1 MLLQVEMEKRVVSK
15 YVLDLVD
22 GVDILGLGS
31 GTTIATFVEELASS
45 NLAKDLRVIPSSS
58 QIESVARKNGLNV
71 VGSNYGKPDL
81 TIDGADEIDSE
92 LNLLKGGGGA
102 LVREKVLAINS
113 NYYVVIADHRKLVN
127 RLCTRK
133 PLSIEILPYGLEWT
147 KELLESA
154 LDSKAII
161 RMREG
166 SIFLSD
172 NGNYILDLKCEPLE
186 DPSAVEKQLKLYP
199 GVVDVGIFT
208 ELADDVF
215 IAFGNEVRKLSSH

>member
-1 MLLQVEMEKRVVSK
+1 MEKRVVSR

-31 GTTIATFVEELASS
+31 GTTVAIFVEELASS
-45 NLAKDLRVIPSSS
+45 KLAKDLKVIPSSN
-58 QIESVARKNGLNV
+58 QIEAIARRNGLDV
-71 VGSNYGKPDL
+71 VSSDYGKPDL

-102 LVREKVLAINS
+102 LVREKVLAVNS
-113 NYYVVIADHRKLVN
+113 DYYVIIADHRKLVN

-133 PLSIEILPYGLEWT
+133 PLPIEVLPYGLEWT
-147 KELLESA
+147 KELIENA
-154 LDSKAII
+154 LNSKATI
-161 RMREG
+161 RLREG
-166 SIFLSD
+166 SFFTSD
-172 NGNYILDLKCEPLE
+172 NGNYILDLDCEPLE
-186 DPSAVEKQLKLYP
+186 DPGAVEKQLKLYP

-215 IAFGNEVRKLSSH
+215 VAFGSEVRKLSLH